1 MTPFKYTFL
10 GLIAL
15 LAFGLVAGGGNEGGD
30 AERITLARGSDDITK
45 SVLENP
51 AALKTALSSPA
62 LKQSVIQKLTKDLS

>member
-30 AERITLARGSDDITK
+30 AARITLARGSDDITK
-45 SVLENP
+45 SVLENHS
-51 AALKTALSSPA
+51 ALKTALASPA

>member
-15 LAFGLVAGGGNEGGD
+15 LAFGLVASGGNEGGD

-51 AALKTALSSPA
+51 SALKTALASPE